1 MIHYIQNKEVI
12 QSRIGDEIVMLD
24 VESGF
29 YFGLNS
35 VASVIWEMMKEQVD
49 LETMVNI
56 LIKEFDVDKAT
67 CESDTKELLGQ
78 MIEKKI
84 ISRYCNDWKF
94 KNCNIG

>member
-56 LIKEFDVDKAT
+56 LMKEFDVDKAT

-84 ISRYCNDWKF
+84 IRV
-94 KNCNIG
+94 IE